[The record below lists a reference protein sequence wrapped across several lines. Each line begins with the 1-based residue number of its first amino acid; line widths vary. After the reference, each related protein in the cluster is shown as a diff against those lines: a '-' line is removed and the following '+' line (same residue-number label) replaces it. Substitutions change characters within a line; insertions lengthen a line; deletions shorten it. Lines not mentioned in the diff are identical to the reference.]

1 MYDECVPLLQIT
13 SNLGYILSLGLKS
26 QIENTVNDAY
36 MFFKFVELDFQ
47 VYKRDHQKPK
57 NEEGRTTQ

>member
-1 MYDECVPLLQIT
+1 LIHDECVPLLQIT

-36 MFFKFVELDFQ
+36 MFFKFVELDLVFAS
-47 VYKRDHQKPK
+47 VYMEKSYT
-57 NEEGRTTQ
+57 ELSYE